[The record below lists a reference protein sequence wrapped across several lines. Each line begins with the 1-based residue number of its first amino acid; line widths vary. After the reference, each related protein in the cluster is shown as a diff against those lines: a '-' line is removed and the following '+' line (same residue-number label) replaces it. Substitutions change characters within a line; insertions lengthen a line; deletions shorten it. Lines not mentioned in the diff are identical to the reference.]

1 MYTFYISCLICSRFI
16 RTAFSLFLETMTVL
30 SLSVSVCIEVI
41 NQKLRQHQYHCY
53 AVLPYDLLAVFR
65 DKYLNSCNRQ
75 KWWYY
80 YKMGDEFNRAK
91 YTNQIWNCI
100 SSILYHYRQTSLTKK
115 IKQCIQYNRRVASFT
130 YSKMNYLNSKTSL
143 SFLLNALTDQMLAKI
158 IRNDAEA
165 WLYDA
170 GYYKAY
176 LAHISIDNDLRFTF
190 LLWAK
195 RRETVRLSE
204 VIFKLFWLRRWL
216 LWYWTA

>member
-1 MYTFYISCLICSRFI
+1 
-16 RTAFSLFLETMTVL
+16 MTVL

-53 AVLPYDLLAVFR
+53 AVLPYNLLAVFW

-130 YSKMNYLNSKTSL
+130 YSKMNYLNSKTSW
-143 SFLLNALTDQMLAKI
+143 SFLLNALTDLMLAKI

-165 WLYDA
+165 WLDDA
-170 GYYKAY
+170 GYSVNEKSRSISMPRKTDSTMDLLDDFLHGQEWPMYLTTVFSKA
-176 LAHISIDNDLRFTF
+176 
-190 LLWAK
+190 
-195 RRETVRLSE
+195 
-204 VIFKLFWLRRWL
+204 VI
-216 LWYWTA
+216 